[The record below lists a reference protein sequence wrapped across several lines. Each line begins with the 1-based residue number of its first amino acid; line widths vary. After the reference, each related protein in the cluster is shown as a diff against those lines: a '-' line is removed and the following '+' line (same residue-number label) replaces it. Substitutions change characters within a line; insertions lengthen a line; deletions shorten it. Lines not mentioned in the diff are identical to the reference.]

1 MKNKL
6 KGVLNCIHHMALSYT

>member
-6 KGVLNCIHHMALSYT
+6 KGVLNCIHHMALSNT